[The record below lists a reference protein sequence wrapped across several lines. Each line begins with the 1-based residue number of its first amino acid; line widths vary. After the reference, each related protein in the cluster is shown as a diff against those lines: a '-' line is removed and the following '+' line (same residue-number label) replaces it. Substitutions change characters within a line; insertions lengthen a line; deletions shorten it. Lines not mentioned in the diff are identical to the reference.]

1 MRVIFTRGLL
11 VGNVVE
17 FRETQIRI
25 GRGEENE
32 LCLMTDGVSRRHGI
46 LRRDDSGKWLIS
58 DLGSTNGIKVN
69 GARIA
74 GETPVGEGDDIE
86 IGEQCMRIDLSD
98 EESSPADLRFA
109 DGPAEVKITMP
120 VPEALLGA
128 PEVPPA
134 AGTDAPKK
142 STERSAPAGD
152 LSSLSGEAPAP
163 SFFGGNGDSA
173 SAEGGAPADPAGR
186 RRRIIMGVIF
196 YLSLLIIVVCAIS
209 FCVKHFAPRTAPA
222 ATAGSEAEA
231 EEDFA
236 FRYER
241 QILTPGNVFRFALA
255 VENGSAEMTLDD
267 IRHHRSLHLPI
278 KEPHGVRAFREAIR
292 ASGIALMTPPAAPR
306 ERQEVRR
313 RITVVLGD
321 HITDFEIDGE
331 VVPQEVMRVEDAV
344 DAFAETYG
352 LKTISLTPEQLRELA
367 EESFTKAEDLFE
379 NREANY
385 GNLREAIRRYAQ
397 TVSYLEQF
405 SPRPKLWA
413 KASRRLAEAKELRKQ
428 IFGKLNFELIRQ
440 EKLGNKSQMR
450 QVLKQIMDLVDV
462 DTRQYEQARLKLF
475 RLDNSARRKR

>member
-17 FRETQIRI
+17 FREPLIRI

-32 LCLMTDGVSRRHGI
+32 LCLMTDGVSRRHGK

-69 GARIA
+69 GVRIA
-74 GETPVGEGDDIE
+74 GETAVDEGDDIE

-98 EESSPADLRFA
+98 EESSPADVRFA
-109 DGPAEVKITMP
+109 DAPAEVKITMP
-120 VPEALLGA
+120 VPEELLGA
-128 PEVPPA
+128 PEFPA
-134 AGTDAPKK
+134 AET
-142 STERSAPAGD
+142 SAPAPEKRAEHAAPADALPPLPAEG
-152 LSSLSGEAPAP
+152 PAP
-163 SFFGGNGDSA
+163 SFFGGS
-173 SAEGGAPADPAGR
+173 GAPAAESAPASPAARGR
-186 RRRIIMGVIF
+186 RFAMAVIF
-196 YLSLLIIVVCAIS
+196 YASLIVIVVCVIS
-209 FCVKHFAPRTAPA
+209 FCIKNFTPSGTAAAAAGPA
-222 ATAGSEAEA
+222 AEA

-241 QILTPGNVFRFALA
+241 QILSPGNVFRFALA
-255 VENGSAEMTLDD
+255 VENGAAEMTLDD

-278 KEPHGVRAFREAIR
+278 REAQGVRAFRESIR

-306 ERQEVRR
+306 ERQTVRR
-313 RITVVLGD
+313 RITLVLGD
-321 HITDFEIDGE
+321 RITDFEIDGE
-331 VVPQEVMRVEDAV
+331 VVLQEVMRVEDAV

-397 TVSYLEQF
+397 TVNYLEQF

-413 KASRRLAEAKELRKQ
+413 KASKRLAEAKEMRKQ

-440 EKLGNKSQMR
+440 EKLGNKSQVR

-475 RLDNSARRKR
+475 RLDNSGRRKR